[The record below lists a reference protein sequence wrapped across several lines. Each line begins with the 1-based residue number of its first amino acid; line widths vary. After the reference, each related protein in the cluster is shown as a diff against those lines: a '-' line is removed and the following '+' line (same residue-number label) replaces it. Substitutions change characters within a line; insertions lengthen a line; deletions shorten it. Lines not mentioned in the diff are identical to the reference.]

1 MTGMLSPP
9 QLWSLSFFVR
19 CLFLSEEKFA
29 KMKHLQ
35 VDVAGNAMSLP
46 DGVDLA
52 GDAVDAY

>member
-1 MTGMLSPP
+1 
-9 QLWSLSFFVR
+9 
-19 CLFLSEEKFA
+19 
-29 KMKHLQ
+29 MKHLQ